1 MTENLSEA
9 DTGRKLVVPKLVAAG
24 WDSEPHSIGEPR
36 TAEHNRRSDYSGW
49 KGFVRKAP
57 KRVDYL
63 LHYTRDFPLAVI
75 EAKAAYRT
83 AADGVQ
89 QAKQY
94 AEILWLIHRALLG
107 TLQHKRHT
115 PIGLRAGCALS
126 ATVHPGICPTD
137 SIQNKPGHSCRE
149 LRIDSNG

>member
-1 MTENLSEA
+1 VRRIRAESSLYPNWWRRVGTANRIRSVNREQRSIT
-9 DTGRKLVVPKLVAAG
+9 DGRIIPVG
-24 WDSEPHSIGEPR
+24 
-36 TAEHNRRSDYSGW
+36 RR
-49 KGFVRKAP
+49 FVRKAP
-57 KRVDYL
+57 KKVDYL

-94 AEILWLIHRALLG
+94 AEMLGLIHRALLG

-115 PIGLRAGCALS
+115 PIGLCAGCALS

-149 LRIDSNG
+149 LRLDSNG